1 MKLIRREEYLRKLWQ
16 VAGSPE
22 IKVIT
27 GIRRVGKSQLLQAFI
42 DEVREKSPQS
52 NIIHVNFN
60 LLEYESLTDYH
71 ALNDHI
77 KSYYKPGVPNCVFID
92 EIEMCAGFEKAINSL
107 HATGRYDIYITGSN
121 AFLMSSDLATLFTG
135 RAFEIPVYPFSLK
148 EFVRY
153 FELADKQEALERY
166 LEMGGMS
173 GSYLYQDAR
182 DRLRYLNEG
191 LFRALII
198 RDIETKRNIRNHPL
212 LESLIDTLMDTMS
225 SITSV
230 RRITNTIKSV
240 HAKASDKTIGSYIAY
255 LCEAFAFF
263 RLRRYDIRGRRYLAS
278 QDKYYLTDH
287 AFRIARLGTR
297 NMDYGHTLENIVAVE
312 LLRRGYEVYVGT
324 LYQKEIDFIA
334 LRADQKIYIQVSD
347 NIADNDTL
355 RRETAPLLA
364 IKDAYPKYLLARTRR
379 PRYQFEGIEVIDLA
393 HWLLEM

>member
-1 MKLIRREEYLRKLWQ
+1 MKLIRRDEYLRKLWQ

-42 DEVREKSPQS
+42 DEVREKAPQS

-71 ALNDHI
+71 ALNTYI
-77 KSYYKPGVPNCVFID
+77 ESYYKPGVSNCVFID
-92 EIEMCAGFEKAINSL
+92 EIQMCAGFEKTIDSL

-148 EFVRY
+148 EFVLY
-153 FELADKQEALERY
+153 FEVADKQEALDRY

-173 GSYLYQDAR
+173 GSYLYRDTR
-182 DRLRYLNEG
+182 DRLRYLNEE

-198 RDIETKRNIRNHPL
+198 RDIEAKRNIRNRPL
-212 LESLIDTLMDTMS
+212 LESLTDTLMDNMS
-225 SITSV
+225 SITSI
-230 RRITNTIKSV
+230 RKITNTIKSA
-240 HAKASDKTIGSYIAY
+240 HARASDKTIGSYISY

-263 RLRRYDIRGRRYLAS
+263 RVRRYDIRGRRYLAS

-312 LLRRGYEVYVGT
+312 LMRRGYEVYVGT

-334 LRADQKIYIQVSD
+334 MREGQKIYIQVSD
-347 NIADNDTL
+347 NIAESETL
-355 RRETAPLLA
+355 RREIGPLLA
-364 IKDAYPKYLLARTRR
+364 VKDAYPKFLLARTRR
-379 PRYQFEGIEVIDLA
+379 PQYQLEGIHVIDLA
-393 HWLLEM
+393 DWLTEK